1 MSKERH
7 LLIITICILSICLN
21 FSCKKLENKTSKPNR
36 GLSIDEEKS
45 QASYEILHYWDSFD
59 FSDTARI
66 HRPDITEQAFVDFI
80 NILPQYDSV
89 TIRNSIKNMLQQ
101 AQLKDSTNSAYHHL
115 LKLSDHYLYDP
126 NSPFRNEELYIPVME
141 YIIQSRLSDDATQ
154 QRTEFNLKMILKNR
168 LGTIA
173 SDITYTIAS
182 GSSSN
187 LYAIESP
194 YTILYF
200 YNPDCTACKEAT
212 VFLKNSKKIN
222 ELLENRKLSVLAVYT
237 DADLNLW
244 KKHLNEIPSNW
255 IVGYDKGQQIEKR
268 KSYELRAIPSLY
280 LLDKDKRVLLKDA
293 NAGDIQKFLLNIQ

>member
-7 LLIITICILSICLN
+7 LLIVTICILFICLN
-21 FSCKKLENKTSKPNR
+21 SSCKKLENKTSQSDR
-36 GLSIDEEKS
+36 VRTIEEEKS

-59 FSDTARI
+59 FDDTARI

-80 NILPQYDSV
+80 NILPKYDSV
-89 TIRNSIKNMLQQ
+89 TIRNSIENMLQQ
-101 AQLKDSTNSAYHHL
+101 AQLQDSTNNVYRHL

-141 YIIQSRLSDDATQ
+141 YILQARLSDDATK

-168 LGTIA
+168 LGRVA
-173 SDITYTIAS
+173 SDVTYTIAN

-200 YNPDCTACKEAT
+200 YNPDCNACKEAT
-212 VFLKNSKKIN
+212 AFLKTSKRIN
-222 ELLENRKLSVLAVYT
+222 ELLQNRKLSILGVYT
-237 DADLNLW
+237 DADLTLW
-244 KKHLNEIPSNW
+244 KKHLNEMPSNW

-293 NAGDIQKFLLNIQ
+293 NASDIQKFLLRIQ